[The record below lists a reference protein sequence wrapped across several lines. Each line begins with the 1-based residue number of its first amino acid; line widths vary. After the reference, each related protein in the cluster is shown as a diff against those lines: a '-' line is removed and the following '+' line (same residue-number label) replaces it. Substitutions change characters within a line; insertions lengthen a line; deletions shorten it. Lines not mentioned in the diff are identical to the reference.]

1 MLATSLST
9 NGVAISPLAI
19 IVPPVRQC
27 PLLLLYQ
34 MPMPCPT
41 SGKESRGSSSL
52 KERCAKNI
60 DICQTSITHC
70 LFQNGKAF
78 APFAGFSDTIWQQ
91 RVVEDSVGKGK
102 RDRLFQT
109 VRHPDFDPSTMEITS
124 ESKRRKLMKQL
135 PGPVSGDF

>member
-1 MLATSLST
+1 MPAS
-9 NGVAISPLAI
+9 VV
-19 IVPPVRQC
+19 VPDANALPHKWQRVKRKQQ
-27 PLLLLYQ
+27 L
-34 MPMPCPT
+34 
-41 SGKESRGSSSL
+41 
-52 KERCAKNI
+52 EREVCKNI

-109 VRHPDFDPSTMEITS
+109 VRHPDFDPSKMEITS